1 MAGGRDGGE
10 GVVKFRKMLRPGFR
24 VMAAHSRRETM
35 LNGTEMTEGTRT
47 LQAEALLARL
57 QRQLRE
63 AKRRVQELEEAVDLL
78 EKNPDTERLM
88 TLLGRV
94 VPF

>member
-1 MAGGRDGGE
+1 
-10 GVVKFRKMLRPGFR
+10 
-24 VMAAHSRRETM
+24 M